1 MRHHPGVHLIGSV
14 AMPDAESVFRALA
27 RELGPWLRRIP
38 DGETGPRH
46 RWIYWQ
52 YEMLTRHPDME
63 IDPTIAPMP
72 LHQWDGALI
81 RSIEQVRFR
90 PGVDPAKVVFET
102 GYAPAAIESYGV
114 FKRLRDTG
122 LIPPGVRFQ
131 VSLPTAMA
139 SGFMYVSPTALDD
152 YLPVYER
159 ALFAALDDILAA
171 VPHGDLSIQWD
182 ICQEVLVF
190 ENYFQPRPAD
200 YKQRIFAEFARLAA
214 RVPDDVELGY
224 HLCYGS
230 PRDEHLVM
238 PRDAA
243 ILVEMANGLVRD
255 LPRRLDFLHL
265 PVPKDRTDDG
275 YVVPLRDLKLP
286 DRTTLY
292 LGLIHYDDAA
302 GDRARIAAAA
312 TAVRDFGVAS
322 ECGWG
327 RTDPAR
333 VPGLIAAHRRA
344 AEALDPTSSR

>member
-1 MRHHPGVHLIGSV
+1 MSQHPGVHLIGSV
-14 AMPDAESVFRALA
+14 AMPDAESVFRAVA
-27 RELGPWLRRIP
+27 GELGPWLRRIP
-38 DGETGPRH
+38 DGETGARH

-72 LHQWDGALI
+72 LPQWDGVVI
-81 RSIEQVRFR
+81 RRIEQVRFK

-102 GYAPAAIESYGV
+102 GYAPAAIESYAV
-114 FKRLRDTG
+114 FRRLRDAG
-122 LIPPGVRFQ
+122 VIPPGVRFQ
-131 VSLPTAMA
+131 VALPTAMA
-139 SGFMYVSPTALDD
+139 SGFMYVSPKALDD

-159 ALFAALDDILAA
+159 ALFAALHDILAA
-171 VPHGDLSIQWD
+171 IPHADLAIQWD

-190 ENYFQPRPAD
+190 ENYFEHRPAD
-200 YKQRIFAEFARLAA
+200 YKQRIFAELARLAA
-214 RVPDDVELGY
+214 HVPDDVELGY

-243 ILVEMANGLVRD
+243 ILVEMANGLVRG

-265 PVPKDRTDDG
+265 PVPRDRADDA
-275 YVVPLRDLKLP
+275 YLAPLCGMTLP
-286 DRTTLY
+286 EHATLY
-292 LGLIHYDDAA
+292 LGLIHHDDEA
-302 GDRARIAAAA
+302 GDRARIAAASK
-312 TAVRDFGVAS
+312 VVPRFGFSS

-344 AEALDPTSSR
+344 AEALAS